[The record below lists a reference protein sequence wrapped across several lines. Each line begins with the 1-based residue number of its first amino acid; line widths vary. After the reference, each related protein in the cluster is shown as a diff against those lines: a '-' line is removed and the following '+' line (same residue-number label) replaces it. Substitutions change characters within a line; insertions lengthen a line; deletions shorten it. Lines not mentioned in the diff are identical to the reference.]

1 MWLVNPRCFPFISLR
16 YVILE
21 PPSSLFIL
29 CIMTTFQHMRLD
41 CMVVIISTG
50 GDLRKLKNLM
60 KKTVQ
65 IYTVFAA
72 SLSSSFGSI
81 LNSTSA
87 SAAKLHK
94 SDTMKISHPA
104 FVII

>member
-1 MWLVNPRCFPFISLR
+1 MSYRTSFVLVYIMYYDHISAYALGLYGCNYINWR
-16 YVILE
+16 RFKE
-21 PPSSLFIL
+21 
-29 CIMTTFQHMRLD
+29 T
-41 CMVVIISTG
+41 
-50 GDLRKLKNLM
+50 KNLM

-87 SAAKLHK
+87 KAAKPHK
-94 SDTMKISHPA
+94 SDTMNISQSA